1 MASTQAMK
9 VAIWMAKFMVDLGYM
24 EDEKVIFNSI
34 Q

>member
-1 MASTQAMK
+1 MAMK

-24 EDEKVIFNSI
+24 QDVKVIFNSI